1 MSIIN
6 KIFLV
11 PFLCWS
17 VITVSVAWAVPF
29 QVGDVFIGVGNG
41 RVQHRNAGGILLE
54 TLDTRQGNFTTGMA
68 FDTIGNL
75 YVTNYQAGN
84 VRKFDNKGNLIGTF
98 GSGYNLVP
106 ESILFDRKGN
116 AYVGDA
122 DHDLLKFDSQGTP
135 LARFDIAE
143 GPDCI
148 ELAADQ
154 CTMLYTSQGNKI
166 KRFDVCANKRL
177 ADFNAADLPVASA
190 NNLRILPTGSV
201 LVADLQTIVRLDA
214 SGNITRF
221 YDVPGQ
227 NCWYG
232 LSLDPDR
239 KSFWSADE
247 CTSNVYK
254 LDIETGQP
262 LLIFNTGTGSFTVYG
277 LAVYGEEGNGGGN
290 YSPPGLLSN
299 PEQPVPP
306 PPPPSVTVPSG
317 NHKYLVLLIH
327 GYNSDPS
334 VWAESM
340 KTEIVNQLGG
350 SSGDACLNP
359 IPKGNISWQIC
370 TLDWS
375 QLAGDLS
382 LLKGP
387 WFAYD
392 NARIVGQSLAKT
404 MVDKQLNYDFIHFI
418 AHSAGS
424 QVADTAATWLPRFI
438 NDHNA
443 QSGDHLIKPIIH
455 TTFLDAYDPSTTLL
469 DGSPYGMSSDW
480 AEQYVDTRR
489 VVVPVIDDTNL
500 TLAGSYNFDITAL
513 DPNSNDVPGTEAHA
527 WPYKWYQETV
537 KDPASSAFGFSLS
550 RESGGQFPSNLPK
563 GGKCVFTP
571 NGICS
576 DSGVVAA
583 IATVKVVIDNMAD
596 PIASALASATGYIV
610 FLSDQLIKI
619 TTGSPAWVSL
629 PINVPE
635 PIDVLTFDYTY
646 QRQAEGLLSVFF
658 DDQLVYRSDQRFEPA
673 SLNHSDNVP
682 IGAIASG
689 AHKLS
694 FRLDAFNNTQS
705 EIDIS
710 RIQLGKIE
718 VSEQVDT
725 TPPII
730 TPTVSGTQGNNGWY
744 KSDVTVSW
752 TVVDSESA
760 ITTQIGCGTTTVTAD
775 TAGVTFTCSATSGG
789 GTASKSVT
797 IQRDAT
803 PPVITES
810 ASPAANTNGWRKS
823 SVTVSFTCT
832 DATSGVATCTGPQT
846 LGEGANQSVSG
857 TVIDKAGN
865 TATTQVMGI
874 NVDMTPPVIAGMP
887 TACTLWP
894 PNHKMVQVA
903 TVTATD
909 ALSGVAPGSFSVTGT
924 SNEPSN
930 SADPDI
936 VIKPNG
942 SDGFTVQLRADRL
955 GTGTGRIY
963 TITATATDRG
973 GNTATSTATCTVPH
987 DQGQGN

>member
-1 MSIIN
+1 
-6 KIFLV
+6 
-11 PFLCWS
+11 
-17 VITVSVAWAVPF
+17 
-29 QVGDVFIGVGNG
+29 
-41 RVQHRNAGGILLE
+41 
-54 TLDTRQGNFTTGMA
+54 
-68 FDTIGNL
+68 
-75 YVTNYQAGN
+75 
-84 VRKFDNKGNLIGTF
+84 
-98 GSGYNLVP
+98 
-106 ESILFDRKGN
+106 
-116 AYVGDA
+116 
-122 DHDLLKFDSQGTP
+122 
-135 LARFDIAE
+135 
-143 GPDCI
+143 
-148 ELAADQ
+148 
-154 CTMLYTSQGNKI
+154 
-166 KRFDVCANKRL
+166 
-177 ADFNAADLPVASA
+177 
-190 NNLRILPTGSV
+190 
-201 LVADLQTIVRLDA
+201 
-214 SGNITRF
+214 
-221 YDVPGQ
+221 
-227 NCWYG
+227 
-232 LSLDPDR
+232 
-239 KSFWSADE
+239 
-247 CTSNVYK
+247 
-254 LDIETGQP
+254 
-262 LLIFNTGTGSFTVYG
+262 
-277 LAVYGEEGNGGGN
+277 
-290 YSPPGLLSN
+290 
-299 PEQPVPP
+299 
-306 PPPPSVTVPSG
+306 
-317 NHKYLVLLIH
+317 
-327 GYNSDPS
+327 
-334 VWAESM
+334 M
-340 KTEIVNQLGG
+340 KTEIVNQLGR

-443 QSGDHLIKPIIH
+443 QSGDHLIKPTIH

-469 DGSPYGMSSDW
+469 DGSLYGMSSDW
-480 AEQYVDTRR
+480 AEQYVDMRR
-489 VVVPVIDDTNL
+489 VVVPVLDDTNL
-500 TLAGSYNFDITAL
+500 TLIGSYNVDITAL

-550 RESGGQFPSNLPK
+550 RESGGQFPSNLPR

-725 TPPII
+725 TPPVI
-730 TPTVSGTQGNNGWY
+730 TPTVTGTLGNNGWTGTLGNNGWY
-744 KSDVTVSW
+744 TSDITVSW
-752 TVVDSESA
+752 EVTDAESD
-760 ITTQIGCGTTTVTAD
+760 ITFTDGCQTTAVTTD
-775 TAGVTFTCSATSGG
+775 TLGVTFTCSATSGG
-789 GTASKSVT
+789 GPASQSVT
-797 IQRDAT
+797 IKRDA
-803 PPVITES
+803 
-810 ASPAANTNGWRKS
+810 R
-823 SVTVSFTCT
+823 
-832 DATSGVATCTGPQT
+832 
-846 LGEGANQSVSG
+846 
-857 TVIDKAGN
+857 
-865 TATTQVMGI
+865 
-874 NVDMTPPVIAGMP
+874 
-887 TACTLWP
+887 
-894 PNHKMVQVA
+894 
-903 TVTATD
+903 
-909 ALSGVAPGSFSVTGT
+909 
-924 SNEPSN
+924 
-930 SADPDI
+930 
-936 VIKPNG
+936 
-942 SDGFTVQLRADRL
+942 
-955 GTGTGRIY
+955 
-963 TITATATDRG
+963 
-973 GNTATSTATCTVPH
+973 
-987 DQGQGN
+987 